1 MQFRVVGLWGG
12 FPKQDG
18 PCSGYLIEKDG
29 FTLLVDCGSGVAQ
42 AVQQYKELT
51 EIDHIVI
58 SHYHYDHF
66 SDVGVMQFGR
76 LVNTQLKL
84 TDAPLTVYGPEN
96 EEVRKRIE
104 EIPRSEFKGYTE
116 DSVLHIGPFTI
127 EFLANVHPVEAYAM
141 RISDGEKTIVY
152 TADTSFTEELVDFAA
167 GADLLITECSLYEGM
182 DGTKAGH
189 INAQEAGVL
198 ARDSGSKKVLLTH
211 LPHYGDLDELVVS
224 AKKQEAE
231 NVRLAEVG
239 MVVEV

>member
-1 MQFRVVGLWGG
+1 VVGLWGG
-12 FPKQDG
+12 FPKKDG

-84 TDAPLTVYGPEN
+84 THTPLTVYGPEN

-104 EIPRSEFKGYTE
+104 EVPRSEFKGYNE

-152 TADTSFTEELVDFAA
+152 TADTSFTEELVEFAA
-167 GADLLITECSLYEGM
+167 GVDLLITECSLYEGM

-189 INAQEAGVL
+189 INAREAGVL
-198 ARDSGSKKVLLTH
+198 ARDSQSKQVLLTH
-211 LPHYGDLDELVVS
+211 LPHYGELDELVVS
-224 AKKQEAE
+224 ARKQGAE

-239 MVVEV
+239 MVVEL